1 MKINGWLTYHY
12 QMAKIKYNVLHR
24 YLLGVMSAM
33 AEENSAMVMSSND
46 NAIGSMAKASGA
58 AANCARE
65 KKENIGSG

>member
-1 MKINGWLTYHY
+1 
-12 QMAKIKYNVLHR
+12 
-24 YLLGVMSAM
+24 M

-65 KKENIGSG
+65 KKENIISGYRQWRRRRVANVAALTAGYGGCVTKAQSA